1 MVGEEQNN
9 DQRSTFSGDD
19 NSVQPHP
26 AFGYDVNQFSQ
37 MKQSTN
43 KRYQND
49 DEMSNKS
56 EIETERYTKK
66 AKYVENNSQDK
77 EFKKQTTEFML
88 DKRLQLVEKQSI
100 NPKLLNYVVR
110 LPKLFRILKHI
121 LGDIKGLEEDVEDL
135 ENDKERLKTLN
146 QTGSGQDKKIKE
158 VNEAVKKLFGDVIKI
173 KEFLKD
179 KSGNIESIEKL
190 LQDTNEIANL
200 FRCGNYNDFIY
211 KIEQLRNAAFAIHR
225 SEGFLEKDL
234 KNKERQLIKELAFA
248 SPFEAREI
256 LDEYFPILK
265 DIFKSMMSYED
276 IKNIVENYKVNR
288 LGYIHKLDDKV
299 DLYNESENDESEEH
313 MTEEVENTD
322 EKEADETEDEELNA
336 DNESEYEES
345 EEYQPMMEEVENVD
359 VNEKEEAEETAD
371 EDWNVDNGS
380 DKSED
385 YQSIAEG

>member
-19 NSVQPHP
+19 KSVQPHP

-37 MKQSTN
+37 IKQSTN
-43 KRYQND
+43 KRYRSD
-49 DEMSNKS
+49 DEMSDKS

-110 LPKLFRILKHI
+110 LPKLFRIIKYI

-158 VNEAVKKLFGDVIKI
+158 VNEAVKQLFDDVIKI

-248 SPFEAREI
+248 SLFEAREI

-265 DIFKSMMSYED
+265 DIFKSMMDYED

-288 LGYIHKLDDKV
+288 L
-299 DLYNESENDESEEH
+299 
-313 MTEEVENTD
+313 
-322 EKEADETEDEELNA
+322 ED
-336 DNESEYEES
+336 
-345 EEYQPMMEEVENVD
+345 
-359 VNEKEEAEETAD
+359 
-371 EDWNVDNGS
+371 
-380 DKSED
+380 
-385 YQSIAEG
+385 